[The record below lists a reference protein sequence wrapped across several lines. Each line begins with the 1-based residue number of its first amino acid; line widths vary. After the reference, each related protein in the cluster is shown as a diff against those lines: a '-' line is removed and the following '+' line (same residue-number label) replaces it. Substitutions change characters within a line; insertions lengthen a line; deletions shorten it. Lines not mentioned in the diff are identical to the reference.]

1 MGIKI
6 SDLPDATLPLDGT
19 EYIAFVKDI
28 LGVPTTVKARVV
40 DLFAQPL
47 IVKADGNSN
56 AGYQDGDLKISI
68 EDNGAGE
75 NKAVLQMEDS
85 TQTINE

>member
-19 EYIAFVKDI
+19 EYIAFVQS
-28 LGVPTTVKARVV
+28 GTTVKARVV
-40 DLFAQPL
+40 DLFKEPL
-47 IVKADGNSN
+47 IVKADGNSS
-56 AGYQDGDLKISI
+56 AGYEDGDFRITI

-75 NKAVLQMEDS
+75 NKAVLQIEDA